1 MTDPYADLGG
11 RRESYAEALARSEA
25 CLNPPRTEQDDAAA
39 IVAKR
44 EAQRQHDAYFAPYF
58 ISPVEE
64 VVISRHLARKLGYT
78 IREES
83 RGGWDMDDDGSENL
97 GEMK

>member
-1 MTDPYADLGG
+1 MTEDPYADLGG
-11 RRESYAEALARSEA
+11 HRESYAEALARSEA

-44 EAQRQHDAYFAPYF
+44 EAQRQHDGYFAPYF

-64 VVISRHLARKLGYT
+64 VVISRHLARKLGYFGT
-78 IREES
+78 DARFDDEHTGE
-83 RGGWDMDDDGSENL
+83 GWPE
-97 GEMK
+97 